1 MTEILF
7 KSACPAEG
15 CNDDKTYYWYHAS
28 CPSSSD
34 QVMNIYLIKQR
45 FGVHIVE
52 KFGIFSLQDLNA
64 LKVIIK

>member
-1 MTEILF
+1 VHVLQKVAMMIKLITGIMLLVR
-7 KSACPAEG
+7 
-15 CNDDKTYYWYHAS
+15 H
-28 CPSSSD
+28 